1 MGNDDFSD
9 EHTIVGDPSA
19 IAVSITTDSARE
31 NAYVIVIAGPNVGE
45 MYRLPPGEAT
55 VGRGSEASILLPDN
69 EISRL
74 HAKIINRG
82 ETVIVTDNNSTNG
95 TFVNGHQVRFH
106 ALQDGDKIQ
115 VGTTTILKFSYH
127 DALEERFQR
136 QMLES
141 ALRDGLTGAFNKKY
155 FSERLTGEVA
165 FSVRHGTP
173 VALMLFD
180 IDHFK
185 QVNDTHG
192 HLAGDAV
199 LATFAERVSSMIRRE
214 DVFARYGGEEF
225 TVLSRGLDT
234 ASARAFAERIR
245 QLIAEYEFTFEDTII
260 PITVS
265 VGVAATPEVHIERP
279 NDLVAAADNALY
291 AAKRSGRNRTE
302 IYTHPAA
309 P

>member
-9 EHTIVGDPSA
+9 ERTIVGDPSA
-19 IAVSITTDSARE
+19 IVAQIATESVRE

-45 MYRLPPGEAT
+45 MYRLPRGEAT
-55 VGRGSEASILLPDN
+55 VGRGSDATIHLPDN

-82 ETVIVTDNNSTNG
+82 ETVIVADNNSTNG

-115 VGTTTILKFSYH
+115 IGTTTILKFSYH
-127 DALEERFQR
+127 DALEEKFQR

-155 FSERLTGEVA
+155 FSERLTDEVA
-165 FSVRHGTP
+165 FSLRHGTP

-185 QVNDTHG
+185 PVNDTHG
-192 HLAGDAV
+192 HLSGYSV

-225 TVLSRGLDT
+225 AVLSRGLDIP
-234 ASARAFAERIR
+234 SARSFAERIR
-245 QLIAEYEFTFEDTII
+245 QLIADYEFVFDDAAI

-265 VGVAATPEVHIERP
+265 VGVAGMPELTVEQP
-279 NDLVAAADNALY
+279 TDLVAAADQALY
-291 AAKRSGRNRTE
+291 AAKRNGRNRTE
-302 IYTHPAA
+302 VYAGK
-309 P
+309 

>member
-9 EHTIVGDPSA
+9 ERTMVGDPTA
-19 IAVSITTDSARE
+19 IAAQISTAAARE

-55 VGRGSEASILLPDN
+55 VGRGSEATILLPDN

-82 ETVIVTDNNSTNG
+82 ETVIVADNNSTNG

-115 VGTTTILKFSYH
+115 IGTTTILKFSYH
-127 DALEERFQR
+127 DALEEKFQR

-141 ALRDGLTGAFNKKY
+141 ALRDGQTGAFNKKY
-155 FSERLTGEVA
+155 FNERLTGEVA
-165 FSVRHGTP
+165 FSKRHGTP

-185 QVNDTHG
+185 PVNDTHG
-192 HLAGDAV
+192 HLAGDSV
-199 LATFAERVSSMIRRE
+199 LATFAERVSTMIRRE

-225 TVLSRGLDT
+225 AVLSRGLDM
-234 ASARAFAERIR
+234 AAARAFAERIR
-245 QLIAEYEFTFEDTII
+245 QLIAEYEFSFDETII
-260 PITVS
+260 PITIS
-265 VGVAATPEVHIERP
+265 VGVAATPQVPVEHP
-279 NDLVAAADNALY
+279 HDLISAADQALY
-291 AAKRSGRNRTE
+291 AAKRNGRNRTE
-302 IYTHPAA
+302 VYTVG
-309 P
+309 

>member
-9 EHTIVGDPSA
+9 ERTIVGDPTA
-19 IAVSITTDSARE
+19 IAAQITTLAARE

-55 VGRGSEASILLPDN
+55 IGRGSEATILLPDN

-82 ETVIVTDNNSTNG
+82 ETVIVADNNSTNG

-115 VGTTTILKFSYH
+115 IGTTTILKFSYH
-127 DALEERFQR
+127 DALEEKFQR

-165 FSVRHGTP
+165 FSKRHGTP

-185 QVNDTHG
+185 PVNDTHG
-192 HLAGDAV
+192 HLAGDSV
-199 LATFAERVSSMIRRE
+199 LATFAERVSTMIRRE

-225 TVLSRGLDT
+225 AVLSRGLDM
-234 ASARAFAERIR
+234 AAARAFAERIR
-245 QLIAEYEFTFEDTII
+245 QLIADYEFSFDEAII
-260 PITVS
+260 PITIS
-265 VGVAATPEVHIERP
+265 VGVAATPQVAVEHP
-279 NDLVAAADNALY
+279 HDLVAAADQALY
-291 AAKRSGRNRTE
+291 AAKRNGRNRTE
-302 IYTHPAA
+302 TYAG
-309 P
+309 

>member
-9 EHTIVGDPSA
+9 ERTIVGDPSA
-19 IAVSITTDSARE
+19 IVAQIATESVRE

-45 MYRLPPGEAT
+45 MYRLPRGEAT
-55 VGRGSEASILLPDN
+55 VGRGSDATIHLPDN

-82 ETVIVTDNNSTNG
+82 ETVIVADNNSTNG

-115 VGTTTILKFSYH
+115 IGTTTILKFSYH
-127 DALEERFQR
+127 DALEEKFQR

-165 FSVRHGTP
+165 FSLRHGTP

-185 QVNDTHG
+185 PVNDTHG
-192 HLAGDAV
+192 HLAGDSV

-225 TVLSRGLDT
+225 AVLSRGLDIP
-234 ASARAFAERIR
+234 SARSFAERIR
-245 QLIAEYEFTFEDTII
+245 QLIADYEFVFDDAAI

-265 VGVAATPEVHIERP
+265 VGVAGMPELTVEQP
-279 NDLVAAADNALY
+279 TDLVAAADQALY
-291 AAKRSGRNRTE
+291 AAKRNGRNRTE
-302 IYTHPAA
+302 VYAGK
-309 P
+309 

>member
-1 MGNDDFSD
+1 MVNDDFSD
-9 EHTIVGDPSA
+9 ERTIVGDASA
-19 IAVSITTDSARE
+19 VAAQLTTAGARE

-55 VGRGSEASILLPDN
+55 VGRGTNATILLPDT

-82 ETVIVTDNNSTNG
+82 ETVIVADNNSTNG

-106 ALQDGDKIQ
+106 SLQDGDKIQ
-115 VGTTTILKFSYH
+115 IGTTTILKFSYH
-127 DALEERFQR
+127 DALEEKFQR

-165 FSVRHGTP
+165 FSKRHGTP
-173 VALMLFD
+173 ISLMLFD

-185 QVNDTHG
+185 SVNDTYG
-192 HLAGDAV
+192 HLAGDSV
-199 LATFAERVSSMIRRE
+199 LATFAERVSTMIRRE

-225 TVLSRGLDT
+225 AVLSRGLDVG
-234 ASARAFAERIR
+234 AARAFAERIR
-245 QLIAEYEFTFEDTII
+245 QLIADYEFSFEDTVI
-260 PITVS
+260 PITIS
-265 VGVAATPEVHIERP
+265 VGVSAMPHPTVEHPQ
-279 NDLVAAADNALY
+279 DLVSGADQALY
-291 AAKRSGRNRTE
+291 TAKRSGRNRTE
-302 IYTHPAA
+302 VFGAG
-309 P
+309 